1 MCDWMNHV
9 FNLEVFFFFLSGA
22 NVSSASDLTGASY
35 KSQVGKVG
43 IMETMG
49 FEKYLVKN
57 V

>member
-1 MCDWMNHV
+1 MNHV

-43 IMETMG
+43 KSTGIMETTG

>member
-1 MCDWMNHV
+1 MCLILRV
-9 FNLEVFFFFLSGA
+9 FFFFFLSGA
-22 NVSSASDLTGASY
+22 NVSSPSDLTGASY

-43 IMETMG
+43 KSTGIMETTG